1 MGTCCAKPSK
11 AERDDTRIQIPSV
24 VSRQASSNGE
34 NTPATC
40 KAYPSVA
47 SPASGP
53 SPQIKLDGKAP
64 KGTAAAAKSKG
75 RSSSMRPRPYVPLP
89 ERYPM
94 AAKNPSTKSMA
105 VLTHFSAFDNY
116 ADSVRV
122 SADRFLT
129 ALIKEDRAAQ
139 QAPQS
144 GKPAASRLT
153 SSSALHEEATRCA
166 QLNQVLQSG
175 GPLDPESGELQD
187 DITIRAWISGLR
199 SYTAMCS
206 VLCDKYAE
214 RLPRMHASVAAP
226 MSAYLSAVSR
236 HGFLARE
243 LQQGL
248 TRCLL

>member
-129 ALIKEDRAAQ
+129 ALIKEDRVRNCG
-139 QAPQS
+139 PF
-144 GKPAASRLT
+144 RLV
-153 SSSALHEEATRCA
+153 ATCGSV
-166 QLNQVLQSG
+166 QLLM
-175 GPLDPESGELQD
+175 LYR
-187 DITIRAWISGLR
+187 TISDCVPR
-199 SYTAMCS
+199 
-206 VLCDKYAE
+206 VPFCDGSHS
-214 RLPRMHASVAAP
+214 HASDTSVIQLSTSIYAA
-226 MSAYLSAVSR
+226 
-236 HGFLARE
+236 HC
-243 LQQGL
+243 L
-248 TRCLL
+248 TTNA